1 MLDKDV
7 LKMNQVSSKYLNLNL
22 LATMAHSLDGYV
34 ILITNFGHVMG
45 RLIYAADA
53 LEETMC
59 GLITS
64 AKEEIMKNMTE
75 ENVEFIG
82 DGSIICVKDA
92 IVTYASGA
100 SLTFE
105 ELTLHCDQ
113 IVGFAP
119 IDRESYEANVA
130 QG

>member
-1 MLDKDV
+1 
-7 LKMNQVSSKYLNLNL
+7 MNQMSSKYLNLNL
-22 LATMAHSLDGYV
+22 LSTMAHSLDGYV

-64 AKEEIMKNMTE
+64 AKEEIMKNMKE

-82 DGSIICVKDA
+82 DGSMICVKDA
-92 IVTYASGA
+92 IVTYAS
-100 SLTFE
+100 SETLTFE

-113 IVGFAP
+113 IIGFSL
-119 IDRESYEANVA
+119 IDRESYESNVA

>member
-7 LKMNQVSSKYLNLNL
+7 LEMNQMSSKYLNLNL
-22 LATMAHSLDGYV
+22 LSTMAHSLDGYV

-59 GLITS
+59 GLIAS

-82 DGSIICVKDA
+82 DGSMICVKDA
-92 IVTYASGA
+92 IVTYASGETL
-100 SLTFE
+100 SFG

-119 IDRESYEANVA
+119 IDRESYESNLA

>member
-1 MLDKDV
+1 
-7 LKMNQVSSKYLNLNL
+7 MNQMSSKYLNLNL
-22 LATMAHSLDGYV
+22 LSTMAHSLDGYV

-82 DGSIICVKDA
+82 DGSMICVKDA
-92 IVTYASGA
+92 IVTYAS
-100 SLTFE
+100 SETLTFE

-113 IVGFAP
+113 IIGFSL
-119 IDRESYEANVA
+119 IDRESYESNVA

>member
-1 MLDKDV
+1 
-7 LKMNQVSSKYLNLNL
+7 MNQISSKYLNLNL

-82 DGSIICVKDA
+82 DGSMICVKDA
-92 IVTYASGA
+92 IVTYAS
-100 SLTFE
+100 SETLTFE

-113 IVGFAP
+113 IIGFSL
-119 IDRESYEANVA
+119 IDRESYESNVA